1 MARLKGWAIPMSDV
15 GGGASNGISE
25 VTECEEEEVYSGQEN
40 GVFWEEGNDEQRD
53 VIKNKIKNNWK
64 LCFCFCFCFLPLCM
78 AVGSY
83 SWTRDRTCT
92 FYSGSMGW

>member
-1 MARLKGWAIPMSDV
+1 MARLKGWAIPTSDV
-15 GGGASNGISE
+15 GGGASHGNSE

-64 LCFCFCFCFLPLCM
+64 PFFFLSFFFFCLS
-78 AVGSY
+78 A
-83 SWTRDRTCT
+83 WQ
-92 FYSGSMGW
+92 